1 MTQEQVAAELGVS
14 RQAVDLWEAGDIS
27 NATDSNANIPPPDFR
42 VKLPADKKLLLV
54 EKAQAGENQREIAD
68 EFKISQQRVSQI
80 VTAYEKQ
87 QAKAKP
93 LAEHGS
99 PVFRVSRRRVL

>member
-1 MTQEQVAAELGVS
+1 MTQPQTALELGISERTVREWESGEYKQPEVS
-14 RQAVDLWEAGDIS
+14 PD
-27 NATDSNANIPPPDFR
+27 ANKPDWR
-42 VKLPADKKLLLV
+42 VKLPADRKLLLI
-54 EKAQAGENQREIAD
+54 EKAQAGENQRDIAD
-68 EFKISQQRVSQI
+68 EFKISQGRVSQI